1 MYNYMKYISIIIL
14 FVFILILIVCDPVKE
29 TFSILEGVRGRGGRG
44 GGGRGGGG
52 GGGGGGRGGR
62 GRGRRHFNRG
72 GRRWYGGNWGYRY
85 RPPPPAV
92 RYYPDYY
99 PGYTTR
105 YVPWLTGAYWF
116 GSTCKDGCTNV
127 GNDRWGCQFPGGGA
141 NDCVFASDCYGCGF

>member
-1 MYNYMKYISIIIL
+1 MKYISIIIL

-29 TFSILEGVRGRGGRG
+29 TFSILEGIRGR
-44 GGGRGGGG
+44 
-52 GGGGGGRGGR
+52 GGGRGGR
-62 GRGRRHFNRG
+62 GGHGRGGRGRG

-99 PGYTTR
+99 PGYASR
-105 YVPWLTGAYWF
+105 YVPWLPGAYWF

-127 GNDRWGCQFPGGGA
+127 GNDRWGCQFPGGGG

>member
-1 MYNYMKYISIIIL
+1 
-14 FVFILILIVCDPVKE
+14 
-29 TFSILEGVRGRGGRG
+29 GRGGRG
-44 GGGRGGGG
+44 
-52 GGGGGGRGGR
+52 
-62 GRGRRHFNRG
+62 RG

-99 PGYTTR
+99 PGYASR

-127 GNDRWGCQFPGGGA
+127 GNDRWGCQFPGGGG

>member
-1 MYNYMKYISIIIL
+1 MKYISIIIL

-44 GGGRGGGG
+44 GGGRGG

>member
-14 FVFILILIVCDPVKE
+14 FVFLLILIVCDPVTE
-29 TFSILEGVRGRGGRG
+29 TFSILEGIRGRG

-52 GGGGGGRGGR
+52 RGGR
-62 GRGRRHFNRG
+62 GRGGHRRG
-72 GRRWYGGNWGYRY
+72 GRRWYGGNLGYRY
-85 RPPPPAV
+85 RPPPVV
-92 RYYPDYY
+92 RYSPDYY
-99 PGYTTR
+99 PGYAPR

-127 GNDRWGCQFPGGGA
+127 GNDRWGCQFPGGGS

>member
-1 MYNYMKYISIIIL
+1 MKYISIIIL
-14 FVFILILIVCDPVKE
+14 FVFILILIVFDPVKE
-29 TFSILEGVRGRGGRG
+29 TFSILEGIRGRG
-44 GGGRGGGG
+44 GGGHGH
-52 GGGGGGRGGR
+52 R
-62 GRGRRHFNRG
+62 GRGRRGRGHGRG

-99 PGYTTR
+99 PGYAPR

>member
-1 MYNYMKYISIIIL
+1 MKYISIIIL
-14 FVFILILIVCDPVKE
+14 FVFILILIVFDPVKE
-29 TFSILEGVRGRGGRG
+29 TFSILEGIRGRG
-44 GGGRGGGG
+44 GGGHGH
-52 GGGGGGRGGR
+52 R
-62 GRGRRHFNRG
+62 GRGRRGRGHGHGRG

-99 PGYTTR
+99 PGYAPR

>member
-1 MYNYMKYISIIIL
+1 MKYISIIIL
-14 FVFILILIVCDPVKE
+14 FVFLLILIVCDPVTE
-29 TFSILEGVRGRGGRG
+29 TFSILEGIRGRG

-52 GGGGGGRGGR
+52 HGGRGRGGR
-62 GRGRRHFNRG
+62 GRGGHRRG
-72 GRRWYGGNWGYRY
+72 GRRWYGGNLGYRY
-85 RPPPPAV
+85 RPPPVV
-92 RYYPDYY
+92 RYSPDYY
-99 PGYTTR
+99 PGYAPR

>member
-1 MYNYMKYISIIIL
+1 MKYISIIIL
-14 FVFILILIVCDPVKE
+14 FVFILILIVFDPVKE
-29 TFSILEGVRGRGGRG
+29 TFSILEGIRGR
-44 GGGRGGGG
+44 
-52 GGGGGGRGGR
+52 GGGRGGR
-62 GRGRRHFNRG
+62 GGHGRGGRGRG

-99 PGYTTR
+99 PGYASR

-127 GNDRWGCQFPGGGA
+127 GNDRWGCQFPGGGG

>member
-14 FVFILILIVCDPVKE
+14 FVFILILIVFDPVKE
-29 TFSILEGVRGRGGRG
+29 TFSILEGIRGRG
-44 GGGRGGGG
+44 GGGHGH
-52 GGGGGGRGGR
+52 R
-62 GRGRRHFNRG
+62 GRGRRGRGHGRG

-99 PGYTTR
+99 PGYAPR

>member
-14 FVFILILIVCDPVKE
+14 FVFLLILIVCDPVTE
-29 TFSILEGVRGRGGRG
+29 TFSILEGIRGRG

-52 GGGGGGRGGR
+52 HGGRGRGGR
-62 GRGRRHFNRG
+62 GRGGHRRG
-72 GRRWYGGNWGYRY
+72 GRRWYGGNLGYRY
-85 RPPPPAV
+85 RPPPVV
-92 RYYPDYY
+92 RYSPDYY
-99 PGYTTR
+99 PGYAPR

-127 GNDRWGCQFPGGGA
+127 GNDRWGCQFPGGGS